1 EETRRVAQREWHT
14 SDIAEFQTTVDATRN
29 GSAHPS
35 VRSLIPRLVGSPD
48 GRTLALTLAEIHTEF
63 CELDRTLATLLA
75 EHGQFDFDALADT
88 LAALREELSNLPELM
103 PLLLEITQLPE

>member
-1 EETRRVAQREWHT
+1 FEGSVFRFFQPAFWRLRKILRERYDFARHAVAPGYSKILEELNRLHETQAALEETRRVAQREWHT

-48 GRTLALTLAEIHTEF
+48 GRTLALTLAE
-63 CELDRTLATLLA
+63 
-75 EHGQFDFDALADT
+75 
-88 LAALREELSNLPELM
+88 
-103 PLLLEITQLPE
+103 